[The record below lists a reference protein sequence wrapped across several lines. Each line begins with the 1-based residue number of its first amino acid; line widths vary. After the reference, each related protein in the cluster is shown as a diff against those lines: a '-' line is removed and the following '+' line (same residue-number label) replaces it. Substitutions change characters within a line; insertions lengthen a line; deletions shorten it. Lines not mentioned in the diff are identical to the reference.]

1 MRVLLVAMIGAALA
15 VGAWAQMGGGK
26 MSIPDSG
33 DVSPEMSGHRHRD
46 PVEVQR
52 AREMAKLRNEDRQ
65 KKLVA
70 DTERLLALA
79 TDLKAQVDQASG
91 DKTGDKLSADRI
103 KQVGEI
109 EKLAHSVKERMKG

>member
-1 MRVLLVAMIGAALA
+1 MRVLLVAMIGAVLA
-15 VGAWAQMGGGK
+15 VGAWAAQMGGGQ
-26 MSIPDSG
+26 MTIPGSP
-33 DVSPEMSGHRHRD
+33 DVPEMSGHRHRD
-46 PVEVQR
+46 PADAQR
-52 AREMAKLRNEDRQ
+52 AQEMAKQRNEERQ

-79 TDLKAQVDQASG
+79 TDLKTQVDQSTE
-91 DKTGDKLSADRI
+91 DKSSADRI